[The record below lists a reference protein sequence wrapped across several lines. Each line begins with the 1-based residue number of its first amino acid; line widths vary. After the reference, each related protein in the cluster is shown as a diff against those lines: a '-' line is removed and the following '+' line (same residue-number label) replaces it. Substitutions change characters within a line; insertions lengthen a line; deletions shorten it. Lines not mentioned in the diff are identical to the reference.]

1 MTRLFLSLLL
11 CAALSDPAFAR
22 ENPGVVVETL
32 VQSSVSWDGTSLPA
46 YPDGQPQL
54 TILRIRIPPGTTL
67 PLHKHPVINAGVLL
81 SGILTVVTEQ
91 DETLQMKAGDPII
104 EVVNKWHYGR
114 NDGTET
120 AEIIV
125 FYVGTADLALTVK
138 P

>member
-54 TILRIRIPPGTTL
+54 TLLRIQIPPGTTL
-67 PLHKHPVINAGVLL
+67 SLHKHPVINAGVLL
-81 SGILTVVTEQ
+81 NGILTVVTEQ

-114 NDGTET
+114 NDGTEA